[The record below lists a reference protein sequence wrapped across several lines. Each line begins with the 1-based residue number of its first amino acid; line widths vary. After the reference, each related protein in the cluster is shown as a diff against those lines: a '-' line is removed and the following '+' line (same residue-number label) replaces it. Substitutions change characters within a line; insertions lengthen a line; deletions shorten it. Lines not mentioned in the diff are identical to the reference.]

1 MSGNYESII
10 NTAIDADFFPLTKLF
25 TNEPFQPRLTSLNP
39 DPQYEGCGDVVV
51 CHRITEK

>member
-25 TNEPFQPRLTSLNP
+25 INKPFQPRLTSLN
-39 DPQYEGCGDVVV
+39 QILSMKDVVMWWSV
-51 CHRITEK
+51 IA